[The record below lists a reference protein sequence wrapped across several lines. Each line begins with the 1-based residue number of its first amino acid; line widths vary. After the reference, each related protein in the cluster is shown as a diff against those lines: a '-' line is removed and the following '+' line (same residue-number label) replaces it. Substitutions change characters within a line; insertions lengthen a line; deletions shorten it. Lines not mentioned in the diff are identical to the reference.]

1 MLELFIKGGWVM
13 YAILGA
19 SVLAL
24 TIIIERLIF
33 FARNRNDDISMIRKA
48 EEALRKRGHTAALEE
63 CKRHR
68 GLIGN
73 VLASCLREWPLGCER
88 MEDIVNFEGNRA
100 VDLLEKH
107 LRGLSVIAEA
117 APLLGLL
124 GTVTGMIRAFM
135 KIEDIGGHVNVSS
148 LAGGIWEAL
157 LTTAFGLIVA
167 IPALF
172 AYHFFEA
179 KVGRYAKLIRDT
191 GERFVALRRM
201 SVES

>member
-1 MLELFIKGGWVM
+1 M
-13 YAILGA
+13 YAILGT

-33 FARNRNDDISMIRKA
+33 FARNRNDDISMIRNA
-48 EEALRKRGHTAALEE
+48 EEALKKRGHAAALKE
-63 CKRHR
+63 CERYR

-73 VLASCLREWPLGCER
+73 VFSSCLKEWPLGCER

-107 LRGLSVIAEA
+107 LRGLSVIAQT

-124 GTVTGMIRAFM
+124 GTVTGMIQAFM
-135 KIEDIGGHVNVSS
+135 RIEDVGGQVNVSS

-172 AYHFFEA
+172 AYHFFET
-179 KVGRYAKLIRDT
+179 KVERYARLIRDT
-191 GERFVALRRM
+191 GERLIALRRTIT
-201 SVES
+201 ES